1 MTAGEHP
8 ADERLA
14 RLRLIRSEG
23 VGPVGYRSLLARFG
37 DALSALEAMPGLAR
51 ARGRVQ
57 PLRVTGPDEAERELE
72 GLARADARLILL
84 GEALYP
90 PLLALLPDAPPVLSV
105 LGDATL
111 LACRGVG
118 IVGAR
123 NASSNGLRMAE
134 MLAGELVAAGLVV
147 VSGLARGI
155 DAAAQRAALAVAPQ
169 PGSSGPTIACIAGGL
184 DKPYPPENVELQAEI
199 ARTGCVVTEA
209 PFGTVPQARHFP
221 RRNRLIAGL
230 ALGTVVIEA
239 AAQSGS
245 LITARLAVENG
256 REVFAVPG
264 SPLDP
269 RSRGANNLL
278 RQGAVLTEGIA
289 DILRELPNAIAAGQP
304 AGFAE
309 AASGWGGG
317 PEDWVALD
325 AVRDRV
331 LVLLGPV
338 PAPIDD
344 VVRRTGA
351 SAAAVLTVLTE
362 LELAGRVETL
372 PGHRVCRIGV

>member
-1 MTAGEHP
+1 MSGGELP
-8 ADERLA
+8 FAERLA

-23 VGPVGYRSLLARFG
+23 VGPVGYRSLLGRFG
-37 DALSALEAMPGLAR
+37 DALSALDAMPGLAR
-51 ARGRVQ
+51 ARGRAEK
-57 PLRVTGPDEAERELE
+57 LRVAGRDEAERELE
-72 GLARADARLILL
+72 ALARADARLVLL

-90 PLLALLPDAPPVLSV
+90 PLLARLPDAPPALSV

-118 IVGAR
+118 VVGAR

-134 MLAGELVAAGLVV
+134 MLAGELVLAGLVV

-155 DAAAQRAALAVAPQ
+155 DAAAHRAALAVAPH
-169 PGSSGPTIACIAGGL
+169 PGRSGPTIACIAGGL
-184 DKPYPPENVELQAEI
+184 DKPYPPENAPLQAEI
-199 ARTGCVVTEA
+199 ARVGCVVTEA

-230 ALGTVVIEA
+230 SLGTVVIEA
-239 AAQSGS
+239 AMQSGS

-289 DILRELPNAIAAGQP
+289 DILRELPPGTP

-309 AASGWGGG
+309 SASGWGGG
-317 PEDWVALD
+317 PEDWAALD
-325 AVRDRV
+325 AIRDRV
-331 LVLLGPV
+331 VELLGPS

-344 VVRRTGA
+344 LIRRAGA
-351 SAAAVLTVLTE
+351 SAPAVLTVLTE
-362 LELAGRVETL
+362 LELAGRAETL
-372 PGHRVCRIGV
+372 PGHRVCLLGRF